1 MGKTSIRGGL
11 PAKAP
16 GQSTELMLRLRL
28 RRSACLPV
36 LTNLTTNLSNFSYSS
51 WARKIM
57 AQPSAS
63 LNLPPL
69 GRGWRPEASLSESVC
84 LSLCLPVLTTNLTT
98 NFSYPPPSAQRREA
112 APRSSWPSWR
122 VGEVS
127 SEVSSEDRQTERQ
140 TD

>member
-1 MGKTSIRGGL
+1 MGKNSIRGAL

-28 RRSACLPV
+28 RRSACLPEV
-36 LTNLTTNLSNFSYSS
+36 SS
-51 WARKIM
+51 EDSR
-57 AQPSAS
+57 
-63 LNLPPL
+63 
-69 GRGWRPEASLSESVC
+69 
-84 LSLCLPVLTTNLTT
+84 
-98 NFSYPPPSAQRREA
+98 
-112 APRSSWPSWR
+112 R